1 MQSSIDRVF
10 DRKFENSENWNILES
25 IDKFISNLKK
35 KNKNWTMEARAIQIV
50 KSNDHIFEVD
60 LENLKQIL
68 GADDIKDRYVV
79 VISIAGALRT
89 GKSFLLNFMLK
100 YLRAKVSVE
109 KKRIHLMKHRFLS
122 ILLTKIYH
130 RLEIGRRFAKK

>member
-1 MQSSIDRVF
+1 
-10 DRKFENSENWNILES
+10 
-25 IDKFISNLKK
+25 
-35 KNKNWTMEARAIQIV
+35 MEARAIQIV

-109 KKRIHLMKHRFLS
+109 KKTNSFNETSIFEYSSNQNLSSPRNWQKICEKIVEFNRTNYFSHYSIKIMMSRI
-122 ILLTKIYH
+122 
-130 RLEIGRRFAKK
+130 G